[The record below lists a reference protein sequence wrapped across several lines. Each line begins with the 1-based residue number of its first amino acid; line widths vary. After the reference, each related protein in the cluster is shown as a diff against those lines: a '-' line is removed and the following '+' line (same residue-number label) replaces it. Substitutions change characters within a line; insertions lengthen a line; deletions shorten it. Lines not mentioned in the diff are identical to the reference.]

1 MANISTDSN
10 KSDTELITEANERL
24 RRVETRLMRGFEEIG
39 VDLYDQK
46 DWLSVDEPSK
56 TIYVATLGR
65 SIQVINNTAKK
76 QGAVMGK
83 IYDVVWRGKAL
94 VNLQIY

>member
-1 MANISTDSN
+1 MANISID
-10 KSDTELITEANERL
+10 EVGERL
-24 RRVETRLMRGFEEIG
+24 RRIETRVMRGFEEIG

-46 DWLSVDEPSK
+46 DWLSVDEASK

-76 QGAVMGK
+76 QGAVLGK
-83 IYDVVWRGKAL
+83 LYDVVWRGKAKVTL
-94 VNLQIY
+94 EIY

>member
-1 MANISTDSN
+1 MSEVLTKGTTDP
-10 KSDTELITEANERL
+10 ITEANERL
-24 RRVETRLMRGFEEIG
+24 RRIETRLMRGFEEIG

-46 DWLSVDEPSK
+46 DWLTVDESSH

-76 QGAVMGK
+76 QGAQLGK
-83 IYDVVWRGKAL
+83 LYDIVWRGKAMAN
-94 VNLQIY
+94 VEIY